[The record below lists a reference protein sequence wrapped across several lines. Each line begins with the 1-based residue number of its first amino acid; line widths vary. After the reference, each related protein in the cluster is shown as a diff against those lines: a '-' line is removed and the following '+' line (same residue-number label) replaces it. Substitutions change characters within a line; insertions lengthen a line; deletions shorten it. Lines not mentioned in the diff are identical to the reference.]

1 MLLLVIAVLVIAVLV
16 FKDAIWKYFKV
27 YRTYSVIPSTKNKL
41 PILGSIL
48 DLPLAPHGNWISVCF
63 LSIFRFFI
71 ELEFTKAVVGI
82 YEKHRN
88 EDVFCLWL
96 GTHPLVVF
104 FHPVGLEVCAFAN

>member
-48 DLPLAPHGNWISVCF
+48 DLPLAPHGN
-63 LSIFRFFI
+63 
-71 ELEFTKAVVGI
+71 
-82 YEKHRN
+82 
-88 EDVFCLWL
+88 
-96 GTHPLVVF
+96 
-104 FHPVGLEVCAFAN
+104 